1 MNTMM
6 TGNMEV
12 QSDRAC
18 VVYDSK
24 TGRILHVHRVITL
37 RGGED
42 PTKPQIEARA
52 LELMTK
58 GKKKAPK
65 VKTLFV
71 NPESLR
77 AGAVHRVNVRTRALV
92 SKPSARLGQRA

>member
-1 MNTMM
+1 MNTMV

-42 PTKPQIEARA
+42 PTGPQIEARA

-58 GKKKAPK
+58 GKRKTGK

-71 NPESLR
+71 EPKSLR
-77 AGAVHRVNVRTRALV
+77 AGAVLRVNVRTRTLV
-92 SKPSARLGQRA
+92 SKPSARLSKRG

>member
-1 MNTMM
+1 MNTMT

-42 PTKPQIEARA
+42 PTGPQIEARA
-52 LELMTK
+52 LELMIK
-58 GKKKAPK
+58 GKRKAAK
-65 VKTLFV
+65 VKTLLV
-71 NPESLR
+71 DPQRLG
-77 AGAVHRVNVRTRALV
+77 AGSVHRVNIRTRSLV
-92 SKPSARLGQRA
+92 LKRSARLSQRG